1 MDLIFENIFGI
12 KCLQAFAVS
21 GGESLYDVDAPIQS
35 QPAHKTQDAMIDA
48 LRENE
53 SLWGLFTSKEEYDPQ
68 VLDMHRRFPYY
79 LSKHRDVLEP
89 RVSEFLIRNG
99 LKVEYP
105 GGKGFAVCL
114 THDIDVVYF
123 SGFKLPYQVAVS
135 LRGRRLRR
143 SLAIALHRLSKKI
156 NPIWNFEQIMNLER
170 KYHAK
175 SSFYFLALE
184 RGEQDFNFRLED
196 LKGEMRNIIDSG
208 WEVGLH
214 GGHQAYNNLDVIK
227 REKERLER
235 IVGREL
241 VGYRNHYLRFEVPA
255 TWELLKEAGFKYD
268 ATFGYADCV
277 GFRNGM
283 CHPFKPF
290 NLNTNEFVDI
300 LEIPL
305 AIMDCTLDDYM
316 RLELE
321 EAWRISKRLIDTV
334 ERQKGV
340 ISILWHNTY
349 MVDETLRLYEK
360 ILRYCH
366 KKGAWMTSGEEIW
379 RWWDQ
384 NNLVDG
390 WQ

>member
-1 MDLIFENIFGI
+1 MVLSVCRPFS
-12 KCLQAFAVS
+12 VS

-35 QPAHKTQDAMIDA
+35 QPAHKTRDAMIDE
-48 LRENE
+48 LRENQE
-53 SLWGLFTSKEEYDPQ
+53 LWDLFTRKEEYNPQ
-68 VLDMHRRFPYY
+68 VLDIHRRFPHY
-79 LSKHRDVLEP
+79 LSKHRHVLEP
-89 RVSEFLIRNG
+89 SVSEFLVRNG
-99 LKVEYP
+99 LRVKYP

-114 THDIDVVYF
+114 THDIDVVCF
-123 SGFKLPYQVAVS
+123 SGFRLPYQVAVS

-170 KYHAK
+170 KYDAK
-175 SSFYFLALE
+175 SRFYFLALE

-235 IVGREL
+235 IVGREV
-241 VGYRNHYLRFEVPA
+241 VGYRNHYLRFEVPT

-290 NLNTNEFVDI
+290 NLNTNEYIDI

-305 AIMDCTLDDYM
+305 AIMDCTLDGYM
-316 RLELE
+316 RLDW
-321 EAWRISKRLIDTV
+321 EAAWEIARRLICTV
-334 ERQKGV
+334 ERYKGV
-340 ISILWHNTY
+340 LTILWHNTS
-349 MVDETLRLYEK
+349 MNGKELEFYEK
-360 ILRYCH
+360 ILECCCR
-366 KKGAWMTSGEEIW
+366 KGAWMTSGEKIW
-379 RWWDQ
+379 EWWV
-384 NNLVDG
+384 NRE
-390 WQ
+390 